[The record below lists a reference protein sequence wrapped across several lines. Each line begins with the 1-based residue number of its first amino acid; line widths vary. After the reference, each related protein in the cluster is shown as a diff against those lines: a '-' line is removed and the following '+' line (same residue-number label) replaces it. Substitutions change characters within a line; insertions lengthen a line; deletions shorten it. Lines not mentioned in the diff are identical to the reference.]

1 MRKWPLQLIQM
12 EGYENAHN
20 YNEYWFKLTACSLV
34 IVLTDN
40 MRQDKSEDEEIAL
53 MLGNNHSTAL
63 EWSERLINYM
73 KRENTLFSDKLAVT
87 QTQPK

>member
-1 MRKWPLQLIQM
+1 M

-63 EWSERLINYM
+63 E
-73 KRENTLFSDKLAVT
+73 
-87 QTQPK
+87 